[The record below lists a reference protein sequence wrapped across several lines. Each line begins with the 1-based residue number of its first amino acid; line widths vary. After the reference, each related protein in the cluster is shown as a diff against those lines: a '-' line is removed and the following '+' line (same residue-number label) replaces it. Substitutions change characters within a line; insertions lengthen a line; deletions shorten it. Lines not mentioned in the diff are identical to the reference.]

1 MIVMTKESGSGKKCQ
16 YLKKKKTNGGD
27 QMSFI
32 KKTEQTKFEV
42 TIWGAYAGKVWEL
55 RPQSKEI

>member
-1 MIVMTKESGSGKKCQ
+1 
-16 YLKKKKTNGGD
+16 
-27 QMSFI
+27 MSFI
-32 KKTEQTKFEV
+32 KKDQEKFDV